1 MEDIL
6 LVANQAKE
14 QTSTFFPLIVDYAYK
29 ISMVV
34 IAVVNA
40 FLLFYRNK
48 KNDKKEAANKE
59 KDRKISLLKTL
70 ILDYNLQYFY
80 VSSHLGPSC
89 IR

>member
-14 QTSTFFPLIVDYAYK
+14 QSLTFFPLIVDYAYK

-48 KNDKKEAANKE
+48 KNDKKEAA
-59 KDRKISLLKTL
+59 
-70 ILDYNLQYFY
+70 
-80 VSSHLGPSC
+80 
-89 IR
+89 